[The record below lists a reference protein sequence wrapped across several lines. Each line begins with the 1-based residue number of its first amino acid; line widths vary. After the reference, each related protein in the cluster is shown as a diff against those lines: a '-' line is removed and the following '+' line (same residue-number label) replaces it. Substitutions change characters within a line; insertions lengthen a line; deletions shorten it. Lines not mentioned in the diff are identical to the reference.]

1 MPSAAA
7 SSTSSHAAMPVLTTV
22 GGGSSPRISG
32 TSHTT
37 ATHPST
43 GSGYVRHRNP
53 TAAAVRKAMI
63 SETKIGP

>member
-1 MPSAAA
+1 MPL
-7 SSTSSHAAMPVLTTV
+7 LTTV

-53 TAAAVRKAMI
+53 TAAVVRNAMI